1 MSGERNWLSRIVE
14 VGGIEPEDARR
25 RRLLNTLL
33 LAVAVSAI
41 LILVVVL
48 IAAPLGFAGEPGEVR
63 LLHLSVVVTLGG
75 AVILYL
81 LNRYVSGELAS
92 TLFLLLLI
100 AVAIFSD
107 EPQQVVNGRGLLV
120 FAVPILAASALLRPW
135 ASIVVAALCSVAISV
150 MGVVVVGQD
159 LPNLPA
165 ITAFFVLALIS
176 WFSAR
181 SLEGT
186 LESQRAGHSLLEASE
201 SRLITAQHIAR
212 MGDFTWDVET
222 GQVTWSDGLFE
233 LLGYDRSEAIDYARV
248 NAEIRH
254 PDDLERVTQWLT
266 DSIASGRTELPA
278 HEYRVI
284 RKDGETIHIGTQ
296 GVIQR
301 EEGKSPRVFAT
312 VQDITERK
320 LAEEAL
326 RTSEQRLRSFIN
338 NSPDTIYIYDL
349 VNRELIYLNRDEFC
363 GYSREEVTGNHSVLS
378 AVHPDDLESVRR
390 QWESLRQAPGDE
402 VDASE
407 YRLQTKSGEW
417 DWIRDRRTIISRDA
431 EGAPAEILVTLSV
444 ITERRHAE
452 EALRESEAKMRSI
465 FRAAPIGIGVVSDRL
480 IHEVNQ
486 RFCAIVG
493 YARDELIGQGARMVY
508 ASDEDYEY
516 VGERKYDQIEKW
528 GTGSVET
535 RMRRKDGEIIDV
547 LLRSTPLDPTDLSAG
562 VTFTVLDI
570 TERRHA
576 EEALR
581 EERNRAQRYLD
592 TAGVILLALDAEGV
606 VTLINRKGS
615 EVLGYDQAE
624 IVGKSWFDNFLPAAQ
639 RDRVRAVFDGVMAG
653 DLESF
658 ERYEN
663 AVINSAGEERIIA
676 WYNTMLR
683 DDAGNPVGI
692 FSSGEDI
699 TERKQAE
706 LALRESEERL
716 RLAISAA
723 NQGLYDY
730 NVQTGETRINDE
742 YALMLGYE
750 PGELEE
756 TNAAWI
762 GRLHPDDRAPTT
774 RAYQD
779 YLSGKIP
786 EYRVEYRQRAK
797 SGDWVWVLSVGKI
810 AESDAG
816 GEPLRMLGTHTNIT
830 ERKRA
835 DAERERLILAIEQV
849 AEIVVITDIAGAI
862 QYVNPAFERVTG
874 YTSEEAVGQ
883 THGFLESGKQDDAFY
898 RDLWDTLG
906 RGETWNE
913 RFVNR
918 RKDGTLYT
926 VVAVISP
933 VRDASGKTVNYVAV
947 ERDITEEIKLEEQLR
962 QAQKMEAVGR
972 LAGGVAH
979 DFNNMLQ
986 AILGY
991 TGLALDQ
998 VDPAEQLH
1006 ADLREVEKAARRSA
1020 DLTRQLL
1027 AFARRQTV
1035 SPKVLDLNESVA
1047 GMLKMLRRL
1056 IGEDIDLAWLPGAGL
1071 WQVRID
1077 PSQIDQIL
1085 ANLCVNARDAIAGVG
1100 EVSIETENVHL
1111 DRKYCDE
1118 HVDSVPGD
1126 YVQLT
1131 VSDTGRGMD
1140 RETLA
1145 HVFEPFFTTKGPGEG
1160 TGMGLSTVYGIVRQ
1174 NRGSVTIYSEP
1185 GLGTTFK
1192 IYLPRHVDKAE
1203 LLDSTVPASPDA
1215 RGHETVLL
1223 VEDEESI
1230 LILGRRMLEELGYRV
1245 LTAWTPGEAIALAEE
1260 HAGEIHL
1267 LMTDVVMP
1275 EMNGRDLARKL
1286 LSLYPDLKRLFM
1298 SGYTADVIAHRGVLD
1313 EGVHFL
1319 QKPFTMAGL
1328 AVRVRQALD
1337 QK

>member
-135 ASIVVAALCSVAISV
+135 ASIVVAALCSVAIGV

-444 ITERRHAE
+444 
-452 EALRESEAKMRSI
+452 
-465 FRAAPIGIGVVSDRL
+465 
-480 IHEVNQ
+480 
-486 RFCAIVG
+486 
-493 YARDELIGQGARMVY
+493 
-508 ASDEDYEY
+508 
-516 VGERKYDQIEKW
+516 
-528 GTGSVET
+528 
-535 RMRRKDGEIIDV
+535 
-547 LLRSTPLDPTDLSAG
+547 
-562 VTFTVLDI
+562 I